1 MTNIHPSTW
10 LKNALLADAAVSG
23 ATALLQTL
31 ATAGLVSLLGLPA
44 GLLLETGL
52 FMIGYCALL
61 IWLARRARLS
71 VIWIE
76 LIVTGNV
83 LWAVGCTIVL
93 LQAKTLATT
102 PLGQAFVIV
111 QAIAVLAFAAL
122 EWAGLKR
129 SVRSESAARFA

>member
-23 ATALLQTL
+23 ATALLQTA
-31 ATAGLVSLLGLPA
+31 ATPTLVSLLGLPA

-52 FMIGYCALL
+52 FMIGYCGLL
-61 IWLARRARLS
+61 IWLARRVRLS

-76 LIVTGNV
+76 LIVAGNL
-83 LWAVGCTIVL
+83 LWAVGCAIVL
-93 LQAKTLATT
+93 LQAKTLATS

-129 SVRSESAARFA
+129 SVRGGSAARFA